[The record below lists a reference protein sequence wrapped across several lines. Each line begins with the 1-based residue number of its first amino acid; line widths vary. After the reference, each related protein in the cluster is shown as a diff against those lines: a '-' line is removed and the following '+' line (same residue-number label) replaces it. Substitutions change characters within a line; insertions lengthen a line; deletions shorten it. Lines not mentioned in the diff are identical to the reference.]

1 MTTNLFTTVVSA
13 IKEYY
18 NNKPKTK
25 TSSSYRQY
33 ERCKPS
39 SRLEVRTFFASK
51 RDDFDVYE
59 DNEAQEL
66 HSSRYINEPVEDPE
80 DAKAQDFY
88 W

>member
-1 MTTNLFTTVVSA
+1 MTKNLFTTVVSA

-18 NNKPKTK
+18 NSKPK

-33 ERCKPS
+33 ERCNPS

-51 RDDFDVYE
+51 RDDFDAHE
-59 DNEAQEL
+59 DSEAQEL
-66 HSSRYINEPVEDPE
+66 HSSRYINEPPEDPE

-88 W
+88 

>member
-1 MTTNLFTTVVSA
+1 MSKNLFTTVVSA
-13 IKEYY
+13 IKDYY
-18 NNKPKTK
+18 NSKPT
-25 TSSSYRQY
+25 TSSSYRQS
-33 ERCKPS
+33 ERCNPS
-39 SRLEVRTFFASK
+39 RTFFASK

-88 W
+88 